1 MTGAGVMEAE
11 RRRRSGVVGYWRAV
25 ELFSPQKI
33 PALSA
38 RERVYRVEPGRPVP
52 WEAGHPLRSIPLEP
66 GYGWQHVVY
75 GGAYALSAV
84 RDTLLDVFGES
95 GEDHDGRMDGDTALF
110 ALTVTDEGR
119 LLLDSPVFS
128 SCAWATGRAVSPGPG
143 SRGWLDGFEE
153 EVDTWSSRAAD
164 LGEPVK
170 AANPAETGESVGAS
184 SAEDEED
191 QDEEE
196 SAVGAGVVTAAH
208 LLQFTGELARA
219 WGVTVALRPEEVRVR
234 SVAVRLDHAA
244 ANSAD
249 QQDFLNSFI
258 AADLDQ
264 VARALSRQDPGA
276 GLAAYLTPEAAFD
289 ACRRIDLRAHPEAAL
304 AGAAPHRTP
313 VGRWPADAEHPL
325 ALSQQFAVNAVHA
338 ELAPA
343 AGVFAVNGP
352 PGTGKTTMLRDCFA
366 AAVVERARRLAALR
380 LPSEAFAQQA
390 PYVWKS
396 GDYTRTVTP
405 LRPEFTGFEMVVASA
420 NNGAVENI
428 STEIPAR
435 EALAE
440 PWREEADYFA
450 EQATRL
456 LKGEDAWGA
465 VAARLGS
472 KKNRLEFVNR
482 FWHGKYRQTDAGAP
496 PPPPVPAQQAGGSR
510 RRPRNAWI
518 DSGAGLAHLLRQWRD
533 TPQSGVWREAK
544 QRFVAALAEAER
556 LRDERALAAEAYA
569 GRGAAYESLRRTE
582 LAVAQDAAE
591 LARVRELLPP
601 AEASLAR
608 AEQALAEAERTHQA
622 HLARRPGFTVSLF
635 TLGRAARD
643 WHADEADAAGLVAAA
658 RAARDTAQAGRDGVR
673 GAVGAAAARLRD
685 RQEAQRAAHAHAER
699 TEQALAAARSRWEGF
714 VPEDS
719 WLTDDSA
726 RELAAPWS
734 DPEITRAR
742 TEVFLAALE
751 LHRAFLRCTARTM
764 YANLMAAMDAVAGA
778 VPKTVPE
785 AHLRAA
791 WQSLFV
797 VVPVMSTTF
806 ASLDRV
812 FGRLGPEALGWL
824 FVDEAGQATP
834 QMAVGGMWRARRTVV
849 VGDPL
854 QLEPVVV
861 LPWTAQRALRDDF
874 GVAEEWAPGRTSVQ
888 QLADRANRYG
898 TLLPAELPDGRHEVW
913 VGSPLRVHRRCDEP
927 MFSISNAVAYDGLMV
942 QGTKRRDPYVYRPTS
957 SWVNVTGAEADG
969 HWIPEEGRALR
980 RILERLGKEGVDLAR
995 DVFVI
1000 SPFRQV
1006 VAGARRAARDLV
1018 PAERVGTVHT
1028 TQGKEADVV
1037 ILVLGT
1043 DPRRPGARAWA
1054 ASRPNLL
1061 NVAVSRAK
1069 RRLFVIGNLESWRDQ
1084 RFFNTLAE
1092 ALPSHTWHP
1101 SQQEDHHRL

>member
-1 MTGAGVMEAE
+1 MYAAE
-11 RRRRSGVVGYWRAV
+11 PDG
-25 ELFSPQKI
+25 PM
-33 PALSA
+33 
-38 RERVYRVEPGRPVP
+38 P
-52 WEAGHPLRSIPLEP
+52 WEAGHPVRSVPLEA

-75 GGAYALSAV
+75 GGAFALSAV
-84 RDTLLDVFGES
+84 RDTLLHVFGES
-95 GEDHDGRMDGDTALF
+95 GEDHDGRMDGESALF

-128 SCAWATGRAVSPGPG
+128 SCAWATGRAVAPGPG
-143 SRGWLDGFEE
+143 SRGWLDGFEVE
-153 EVDTWSSRAAD
+153 AGAWGGRAAA
-164 LGEPVK
+164 LGGPAATPSSPV
-170 AANPAETGESVGAS
+170 ERQG
-184 SAEDEED
+184 
-191 QDEEE
+191 DEEE
-196 SAVGAGVVTAAH
+196 ESPVGRGVVTAAR
-208 LLQFTGELARA
+208 LLEFMDELAEA
-219 WGVTVALRPEEVRVR
+219 WGVSVALAPAGVRVR
-234 SVAVRLDHAA
+234 SVPVRLDHAGDP
-244 ANSAD
+244 D

-258 AADLDQ
+258 AADLDR
-264 VARALSRQDPGA
+264 VAGALAQSDPGP
-276 GLAAYLTPEAAFD
+276 GLGSYLTPDAALD
-289 ACRRIDLRAHPEAAL
+289 QTRRVDLRLNPAAAL
-304 AGAAPHRTP
+304 AGVAPTRTP
-313 VGRWPADAEHPL
+313 AGRWPAEAEHPL
-325 ALSQQFAVNAVHA
+325 ALSQQFAVNAVHT
-338 ELAPA
+338 ELAPT
-343 AGVFAVNGP
+343 AGLFAVNGP

-366 AAVVERARRLAALR
+366 ATVVERARRLAALR
-380 LPSEAFAQQA
+380 LPSEAFAKQA

-435 EALAE
+435 GALGE
-440 PWREEADYFA
+440 QWREEADYFA

-456 LKGEDAWGA
+456 LKGEPAWGA

-472 KKNRLEFVNR
+472 KRNRLEFVNR
-482 FWHGKYRQTDAGAP
+482 FWHGKFRQSDAGAP
-496 PPPPVPAQQAGGSR
+496 PPPPVPPQADGGR
-510 RRPRNAWI
+510 RRTRNAWI
-518 DSGAGLAHLLRQWRD
+518 DSGSGLSHLLRQWRD
-533 TPQSGVWREAK
+533 TPQTGVWREAK
-544 QRFVAALAEAER
+544 QRFEAALAEAER
-556 LRDERALAAEAYA
+556 LRDERAGAAGAYSD
-569 GRGAAYESLRRTE
+569 RTAAYEALLRAQ
-582 LAVAQDAAE
+582 LAVVQHTAR
-591 LARVRELLPP
+591 LARVREALPP
-601 AEASLAR
+601 AETALAR
-608 AEQALAEAERTHQA
+608 AQQDLAEAERAHQA

-643 WHADEADAAGLVAAA
+643 WHAHETGAAGLVAAA
-658 RAARDTAQAGRDGVR
+658 RGVRDAARAHVEGVR
-673 GAVGAAAARLRD
+673 ATVGAVAAGLRA
-685 RQEAQRAAHAHAER
+685 QEEAQGTARARAEGAEK
-699 TEQALAAARSRWEGF
+699 TLAAARGRWEGC

-734 DPEITRAR
+734 DPEIAKAR
-742 TEVFLAALE
+742 TEVFLAALG
-751 LHRAFLRCTARTM
+751 LHEAFLRCTARTM
-764 YANLMAAMDAVAGA
+764 YANLMAGMDAVTGA
-778 VPKTVPE
+778 VPETVPE

-797 VVPVMSTTF
+797 VVPVVSTTF

-824 FVDEAGQATP
+824 FVDEAGQAAP

-874 GVAEEWAPGRTSVQ
+874 GAAQEWAPGRTSVQ
-888 QLADRANRYG
+888 QLADRSNRYG
-898 TLLPAELPDGRHEVW
+898 TLLPAELPDGSHEVW

-942 QGTKRRDPYVYRPTS
+942 QGTAEREPYVYRPAS

-969 HWIPEEGRALR
+969 HWIPEEGRALKR
-980 RILERLGKEGVDLAR
+980 VLERLRDEGGVDLGR

-1006 VAGARRAARDLV
+1006 VAGAKRVCRDFM

-1043 DPRRPGARAWA
+1043 DPGRAGARAWA

-1069 RRLFVIGNLESWRDQ
+1069 RRLFVIGNLDAWRDQ
-1084 RFFNTLAE
+1084 RFFSTLAE
-1092 ALPSHTWHP
+1092 ALPAHTWHP
-1101 SQQEDHHRL
+1101 PAGRRP